1 MSAALGLYRL
11 QLVDSR
17 MDAIRVRLEEIR
29 QTLEN
34 NEELK
39 RVKKELSES
48 EEKHKS
54 SLLKLKQAEA
64 EVEKQK
70 VKIEQSEASLYSGT
84 VKNPKEL
91 QELQNESASLKRY
104 LETLEERQL
113 EAMLEEDAARE
124 ANQTELDELEK
135 VKARLAKQNVT
146 LASEQ
151 DELNK
156 DLERLDSERQ
166 AALAPLDADLLTIYS
181 DLRQQRN
188 GLAVTEVSEGA
199 CAACGTTLT
208 PSQNQHARSATQIH
222 NCPTCG
228 RILFAN

>member
-1 MSAALGLYRL
+1 MSATLGLYRL

-17 MDAIRVRLEEIR
+17 MDAIRTRLEEIR
-29 QTLEN
+29 LILEN
-34 NEELK
+34 DEELR
-39 RVKKELSES
+39 RVKQQVTTSEDV
-48 EEKHKS
+48 HKS
-54 SLLKLKQAEA
+54 TLQKLRQAEA

-70 VKIEQSEASLYSGT
+70 LKIEQSEASLYSGT

-104 LETLEERQL
+104 LVTLEERQL
-113 EAMLEEDAARE
+113 EAMLEEDEARE
-124 ANQTELDELEK
+124 ANLAILHELEK
-135 VKARLAKQNVT
+135 VKARLAKQNVM

-156 DLERLDSERQ
+156 ELDRLDSERQ
-166 AALAPLDADLLTIYS
+166 AALTPLDADLLSVYT
-181 DLRQQRN
+181 DLRQQRK
-188 GLAVTEVSEGA
+188 GLAVAEVSEGA

-208 PSQNQHARSATQIH
+208 PSQNQNARSATQIH

-228 RILFAN
+228 RILFAK